1 MKRFGTEREIDL
13 DDDDIEFITQQVYI
27 TRYLC
32 NGIYNMFTVYLVQ
45 KN

>member
-13 DDDDIEFITQQVYI
+13 DDDDIEFITQQV
-27 TRYLC
+27 C